1 MYNNQY
7 LKNAVTSYDKSII
20 INKKSYDSLYNLA
33 LTHHLLGNTKEAGL
47 NYCKA
52 IEADP
57 MKYEAHLNLGILL
70 DGLKYYDYAI
80 KEFRKAGLLIDSG
93 DYETTLY
100 LNNLLNDSYKKEAIH
115 KSSEEEKYI
124 TRYYVEEKEEKENF
138 FSELMKKFKKKKDDK
153 KENLD
158 EEAQNVI
165 VKKGKV
171 KIKQENETQFR
182 RNMRT
187 CETKDIFEGMP

>member
-52 IEADP
+52 IEADH

-80 KEFRKAGLLIDSG
+80 KEFGKAGLLLYNG
-93 DYETTLY
+93 DYEYILY
-100 LNNLLNDSYKKEAIH
+100 LIDHLNESY
-115 KSSEEEKYI
+115 
-124 TRYYVEEKEEKENF
+124 
-138 FSELMKKFKKKKDDK
+138 
-153 KENLD
+153 
-158 EEAQNVI
+158 
-165 VKKGKV
+165 
-171 KIKQENETQFR
+171 
-182 RNMRT
+182 
-187 CETKDIFEGMP
+187 